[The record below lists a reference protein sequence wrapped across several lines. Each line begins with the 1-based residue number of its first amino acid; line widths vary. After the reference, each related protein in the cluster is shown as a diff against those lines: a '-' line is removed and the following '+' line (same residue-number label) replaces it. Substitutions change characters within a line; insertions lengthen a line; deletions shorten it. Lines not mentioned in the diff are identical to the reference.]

1 MLGAFLPYVFI
12 ASLALNKKKDNVFM
26 WFVIKVILSAVMI
39 SSVSWL
45 AGKKIGLAG
54 FLTALPLT
62 SILALAFSQVE
73 YQDAKQSVH
82 YAKSIFV
89 AVPLSLSFF
98 IPFLFAE
105 KWSLGFW
112 GSYLM
117 GLVLLGASYFIHTKI
132 IS

>member
-1 MLGAFLPYVFI
+1 
-12 ASLALNKKKDNVFM
+12 M

-73 YQDAKQSVH
+73 YQDTEQSVH

-117 GLVLLGASYFIHTKI
+117 GLVLLGASYLLHTKI